1 MTKPRFLVDAMLG
14 KAARRMRIL
23 GYDAA
28 YMADANGNKVLREAI
43 SSGRT
48 IITASAA
55 LYDKAQKAGM
65 PSILAPTH
73 PPDLTMRH
81 IIQTSGIP
89 AKIDTDTARCALCN
103 GETTPADT
111 LPGSVKAR
119 TAAHIKKFRRCEMC
133 GHIYWKGSH
142 IQNLQKERT
151 KWI

>member
-28 YMADANGNKVLREAI
+28 YMADANGSKVLREAE

-48 IITASAA
+48 IITASSA
-55 LYDKAQKAGM
+55 LYDRAHAAGIS
-65 PSILAPTH
+65 SILAPAH
-73 PPDLTMRH
+73 PPVLTMRH
-81 IIQTSGIP
+81 IILASGIS
-89 AKIDTDTARCALCN
+89 AKIDADAARCALCN
-103 GETTPADT
+103 GETIPTDT
-111 LPGSVKAR
+111 LPGSVKAG
-119 TAAHIKKFRRCEMC
+119 TVAHIKKFRRCKMC

>member
-28 YMADANGNKVLREAI
+28 YMVDADGGRVLREAT

-55 LYDKAQKAGM
+55 LHDRAQRAGVS
-65 PSILAPTH
+65 SILTPAH
-73 PPDLTMRH
+73 PPDMTMRH
-81 IIQTSGIP
+81 IIRASGIS

-103 GETTPADT
+103 GETIPADT
-111 LPGSVKAR
+111 LPGYIKAGTVK
-119 TAAHIKKFRRCEMC
+119 HVKKFRRCKMC
-133 GHIYWKGSH
+133 GRTYWKGSH
-142 IQNLQKERT
+142 IQNLQKERLQ
-151 KWI
+151 WI